1 MFEYI
6 KGSIAELNPAFVVV
20 DVNGLGY
27 LVQISLQTYS
37 ALEGQVEAKI
47 FLHHVVREDAEL
59 LYGFATRAEREV
71 FRLLNSVSGVGVNT
85 ARVILS
91 SLSTPE
97 VERAI
102 LTDDV
107 NALKRIKGIG
117 LKTAQRI
124 VVDLKDKVGKS
135 GEPAQIF
142 GAANNTIRDEALSAL
157 VMLGFAKAP
166 ATKLVEQLLA
176 EGVATTVE
184 GLIKESLKRL

>member
-6 KGSIAELNPAFVVV
+6 KGSIAELNPAYVVI

-27 LVQISLQTYS
+27 LIQISLQTYS
-37 ALEGQVEAKI
+37 ALEGQGEGMVY
-47 FLHHVVREDAEL
+47 LHHVVREDAEL
-59 LYGFATRAEREV
+59 LYGFATRNEREV

-91 SLSTPE
+91 SLSTQE

-102 LTDDV
+102 ITDDV

-135 GEPAQIF
+135 NDPAQIF

-166 ATKLVEQLLA
+166 AVKLIEQLLA